1 MVSIF
6 ISLIYFYYFDEW
18 KRRKDSNSIISVP
31 AVVSRGAGLIR
42 PGQSYGE
49 SLNIIAISEGKRK
62 EKYRFADPFVFPR
75 LEERQNMRFPKNRLS
90 FGGEKLKIKK
100 WGQLQFS

>member
-6 ISLIYFYYFDEW
+6 ISLKYFCYFDEW
-18 KRRKDSNSIISVP
+18 KRRKDSNSAISVP

-42 PGQSYGE
+42 PGQSYGK

-62 EKYRFADPFVFPR
+62 EKYRLAVPI
-75 LEERQNMRFPKNRLS
+75 Q
-90 FGGEKLKIKK
+90 
-100 WGQLQFS
+100 